1 MIWFDAR
8 INYFCS
14 RLTSKK
20 SNLQQTKLFTV
31 LNWFK
36 NKLSQF
42 FTAKEP
48 DPMKYLIVGLGNM
61 GYDYDDTRHNI
72 GFDVIDALAN
82 EYELTYKHVTL
93 GDMAEFKYKGKT
105 FVLLKP
111 STFMNLSGKAV
122 NYWMQKHKIPQS
134 NILIILDDLNLPFGK
149 QRIKGKGSDGGHNGL
164 KDINRVL
171 GNQNYTRLRLGIG
184 NDYHKGQQANFVLGK
199 WSKEERA
206 ILPQIIK
213 TAAET
218 SKAFVTIGLKFTME
232 QFNNKNN
239 ANGGSGNQLVD
250 KIGTNPANQSIFP
263 FFKLNPKNIKL
274 EKWQRNG
281 QPEGS
286 VQLLSK
292 LGKKIPKKTKY
303 SIGNLSVLLNEQN
316 GEIFAIYSNRFNSL
330 VKPSFENLNLENSDS
345 LRKGQTSEGDIDI
358 NALGENWILL
368 DNVNADMQE
377 QVLMSAYQLTKK

>member
-1 MIWFDAR
+1 MF
-8 INYFCS
+8 
-14 RLTSKK
+14 
-20 SNLQQTKLFTV
+20 
-31 LNWFK
+31 NWFK
-36 NKLSQF
+36 NKISHF
-42 FTAKEP
+42 FKEIEP

-61 GYDYDDTRHNI
+61 GYDYDGTRHNI
-72 GFDVIDALAN
+72 GFDVIDYLAN
-82 EYELTYKHVTL
+82 EFELTYRNATL
-93 GDMAEFKYKGKT
+93 GDIAEFKYKGKT

-134 NILIILDDLNLPFGK
+134 NILIILDDLNLAYGR

-199 WSKEERA
+199 WTKEEQETLPA
-206 ILPQIIK
+206 IVK
-213 TAAET
+213 RAAET
-218 SKAFVTIGLKFTME
+218 TKAFATIGLKFTME
-232 QFNNKNN
+232 KFNNKNN
-239 ANGGSGNQLVD
+239 GGSGGGNQLVD
-250 KIGTNPANQSIFP
+250 KVSAHPANQSIFP

-274 EKWQRNG
+274 VKWQRNG

-303 SIGNLSVLLNEQN
+303 SIGNLSVLLNEQS
-316 GEIFAIYSNRFNSL
+316 GELFAIYSNRYAAL
-330 VKPSFENLNLENSDS
+330 VKPDFEKLSLDDS
-345 LRKGQTSEGDIDI
+345 ADLRKGKKSEGDIDI
-358 NALGENWILL
+358 TALGGNWILL
-368 DNVNADMQE
+368 DNVEKDMQE
-377 QVLMSAYQLTKK
+377 QVLMNAYQGTR

>member
-1 MIWFDAR
+1 M
-8 INYFCS
+8 
-14 RLTSKK
+14 
-20 SNLQQTKLFTV
+20 

-36 NKLSQF
+36 NKISHF
-42 FTAKEP
+42 FKEIEP

-61 GYDYDDTRHNI
+61 GYDYDGTRHNI

-105 FVLLKP
+105 FILLKP

-134 NILIILDDLNLPFGK
+134 NVLIILDDLNLPFNK

-171 GNQNYTRLRLGIG
+171 GNQNYARLRLGIG
-184 NDYHKGQQANFVLGK
+184 NDYHKGQQADFVLGK
-199 WSKEERA
+199 WSKEEQA
-206 ILPQIIK
+206 TLPTVIK

-218 SKAFVTIGLKFTME
+218 TKAFVTIGLKFTME
-232 QFNNKNN
+232 KFNNKNN
-239 ANGGSGNQLVD
+239 GVSGGGNQLKD
-250 KIGTNPANQSIFP
+250 KVSAHPANQSIFT
-263 FFKLNPKNIKL
+263 FLKLNPKNIKL
-274 EKWQRNG
+274 VKWQRNG

-286 VQLLSK
+286 VHLLSK

-303 SIGNLSVLLNEQN
+303 SIGTLSVLLNEQN
-316 GEIFAIYSNRFNSL
+316 GELFAIYSNRYTSL
-330 VKPSFENLNLENSDS
+330 VKPDFEKLSLENSADF
-345 LRKGQTSEGDIDI
+345 RKGQTSEGAIDI
-358 NALGENWILL
+358 TALGGDWILL
-368 DNVNADMQE
+368 DNVEKDMQE
-377 QVLMSAYQLTKK
+377 QVLMNAYQATK